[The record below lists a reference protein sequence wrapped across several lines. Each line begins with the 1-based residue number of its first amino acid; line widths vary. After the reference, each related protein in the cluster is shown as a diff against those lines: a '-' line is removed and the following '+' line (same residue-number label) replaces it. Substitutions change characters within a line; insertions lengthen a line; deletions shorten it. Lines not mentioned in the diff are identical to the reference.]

1 MFSDLEPRKIG
12 VLEPP
17 IEPDEGPEIEA
28 AEFCLNCC
36 SRLRCLSFRRALK
49 GSGLLNRRPEMIDG
63 VFSGSCSVFSLI
75 PMVCMVGADIGPIS
89 DELTTIGMAED
100 DALVGLMAD
109 EAKMLEAAEA
119 AELLT

>member
-1 MFSDLEPRKIG
+1 
-12 VLEPP
+12 
-17 IEPDEGPEIEA
+17 
-28 AEFCLNCC
+28 
-36 SRLRCLSFRRALK
+36 
-49 GSGLLNRRPEMIDG
+49 MIDG

>member
-17 IEPDEGPEIEA
+17 IEPDDGAEA

-49 GSGLLNRRPEMIDG
+49 GSGLLNRRPEMMDG

-75 PMVCMVGADIGPIS
+75 PMVCMVGADIGSIS
-89 DELTTIGMAED
+89 DELTTIGIAEED

-109 EAKMLEAAEA
+109 EAKMLGFAEA